1 MPKERYILMLAL
13 KRKSANTCKT
23 KVLRFTA
30 SVREQYIYIKGC
42 VIMAETKQFKA
53 ESKRLLDMMI
63 NSIYTHKEIFLR
75 ELISNASD
83 AIDKLYFK
91 SLTDDKVGMNKDDFK
106 IEITADKE
114 NKVLT
119 ISDNGIGMTADELE
133 NNLGIIANSGSFKFK
148 NENEKTDDVD
158 IIGQFGVGF
167 YSAFMVAKE
176 VEVRSKAYGS
186 DKAYMWKSSG
196 ADGYTIEECDKDSV
210 GTEIRL
216 TLKDDT
222 ETECYDEYLEASTIK
237 ELVKKYSDYIRFP
250 IKMDVEK
257 TKRKADAKEDDY
269 SDDAYET
276 VIENETLN
284 SMVPLWRKNKNEL
297 KPEDYNNFY
306 KEKFFDYTDP
316 LKYIHSK
323 IEGTVTYDS
332 LLFIP
337 ARAPF
342 NFYSKD
348 YEKGLQLYSSGVL
361 ISDKCADLLPDYFSF
376 VRGLVDS
383 ADLSLNISREMLQ
396 HDHQLKTIAKSI
408 EKTIKSELKKML
420 NNEREKYEQF
430 WKTFGIQIKFG
441 VYDNYGRDK
450 NAVEDLLMFTSSHE
464 NKLTT
469 LDEYVSRMKEEQKYI
484 YYAAG
489 DSVEK
494 IQALPQT
501 ELLRDKGY
509 EILYLTDN
517 VDEFAVKVLMR
528 HGDKEFRNVSEGDLG
543 IDTEAE
549 KEETKK
555 LAEENKDMLSFITAA
570 LDGKVKETKISD
582 KLKSHPVCISS
593 SGQISLEMEKILNQ
607 NPQNEKVKSEKVLEI
622 NPNHKI
628 FAAMQKLY
636 GEDKEKFK
644 DYASILY
651 DQALLIEGMQ
661 IEDPVEFSN
670 KICAL
675 MAE

>member
-1 MPKERYILMLAL
+1 
-13 KRKSANTCKT
+13 
-23 KVLRFTA
+23 
-30 SVREQYIYIKGC
+30 
-42 VIMAETKQFKA
+42 MAETKQFKA

-186 DKAYMWKSSG
+186 DKAYMWKSGG
-196 ADGYTIEECDKDSV
+196 ADGYTIEECNKDSV

-450 NAVEDLLMFTSSHE
+450 DAVEDLLMFTSSHE

-469 LDEYVSRMKEEQKYI
+469 LDEYVSRMKEDQKYI

>member
-1 MPKERYILMLAL
+1 
-13 KRKSANTCKT
+13 
-23 KVLRFTA
+23 
-30 SVREQYIYIKGC
+30 
-42 VIMAETKQFKA
+42 MAETKQFKA

-91 SLTDDKVGMNKDDFK
+91 SLTDDKVGMNKSDFA
-106 IEITADKE
+106 INIIADKDAGT
-114 NKVLT
+114 LT
-119 ISDNGIGMTADELE
+119 ITDNGIGMTAEELE

-148 NENEKTDDVD
+148 NENEKNDDVD

-176 VEVRSKAYGS
+176 VRVRSKAYGS
-186 DKAYMWKSSG
+186 DKAYVWTSTG
-196 ADGYTIEECDKDSV
+196 VDGYTIEEDDKETV

-222 ETECYDEYLEASTIK
+222 ENEKYSEYLSDFRIK

-257 TKRKADAKEDDY
+257 SRRKADAKEDDY
-269 SDDAYET
+269 SDEAYEKY
-276 VIENETLN
+276 VENETLN

-297 KPEDYNNFY
+297 KPEDYNSFY
-306 KEKFFDYTDP
+306 KEKYYDYTDP

-323 IEGTVTYDS
+323 VEGTTTYDS

-337 ARAPF
+337 AQAPY

-361 ISDKCADLLPDYFSF
+361 IMDKCADLLPDYFSF
-376 VRGLVDS
+376 VKGLVDS

-396 HDHQLKTIAKSI
+396 HDHQLKLIAKSI

-420 NNEREKYEQF
+420 NNDRENYEKF
-430 WKTFGIQIKFG
+430 WKSFGVQLKFG

-450 NAVEDLLMFTSSHE
+450 DAVEDLLLFTSSAE
-464 NKLTT
+464 KKLVT
-469 LDEYVSRMKEEQKYI
+469 LDEYVARMKEDQKYI

-489 DSVEK
+489 DSATK
-494 IQALPQT
+494 IEALPQT

-528 HGDKEFRNVSEGDLG
+528 HGEKEFRNVSEGDLG
-543 IDTEAE
+543 IDSEE
-549 KEETKK
+549 QKEETKK
-555 LAEENKDMLSFITAA
+555 LSEDNKDMLALITEA
-570 LDGKVKETKISD
+570 LGGKIKECRISD

-593 SGQISLEMEKILNQ
+593 FGQISLEMEKILNQ
-607 NPQNEKVKSEKVLEI
+607 NPQNQKVTSEKVLEI

-628 FAAMQKLY
+628 FAAMQKLF
-636 GEDKEKFK
+636 ETDKDKFK

-661 IEDPVEFSN
+661 IDDPVEFSN
-670 KICAL
+670 KICSL

>member
-450 NAVEDLLMFTSSHE
+450 DAVEDLLMFTSSHE

>member
-1 MPKERYILMLAL
+1 
-13 KRKSANTCKT
+13 
-23 KVLRFTA
+23 
-30 SVREQYIYIKGC
+30 
-42 VIMAETKQFKA
+42 
-53 ESKRLLDMMI
+53 MMI

-91 SLTDDKVGMNKDDFK
+91 SLTDDKVGMNKSDFA
-106 IEITADKE
+106 INIIADKDAGT
-114 NKVLT
+114 LT
-119 ISDNGIGMTADELE
+119 ITDNGIGMTAEELE

-148 NENEKTDDVD
+148 NENEKNDDVD

-176 VEVRSKAYGS
+176 VRVRSRAYGS
-186 DKAYMWKSSG
+186 DKAYVWTSTG
-196 ADGYTIEECDKDSV
+196 VDGYTIEEDDKETV

-222 ETECYDEYLEASTIK
+222 ENEKYSEYLSDFRIK

-257 TKRKADAKEDDY
+257 SRRKADAKEDDY
-269 SDDAYET
+269 SDEAYEKY
-276 VIENETLN
+276 VENETLN

-297 KPEDYNNFY
+297 KPEDYNSFY
-306 KEKFFDYTDP
+306 KEKYYDYTDP

-323 IEGTVTYDS
+323 VEGTTTYDS

-337 ARAPF
+337 AQAPY

-361 ISDKCADLLPDYFSF
+361 IMDKCADLLPDYFSF
-376 VRGLVDS
+376 VKGLVDS

-396 HDHQLKTIAKSI
+396 HDHQLKLIAKSI

-420 NNEREKYEQF
+420 NNDRENYEKF
-430 WKTFGIQIKFG
+430 WKSFGVQLKFG

-450 NAVEDLLMFTSSHE
+450 DAVEDLLLFTSSAE
-464 NKLTT
+464 KKLVT
-469 LDEYVSRMKEEQKYI
+469 LDEYVARMKEDQKYI

-489 DSVEK
+489 DSVAK
-494 IQALPQT
+494 IEALPQT

-528 HGDKEFRNVSEGDLG
+528 HGEKEFRNVSEGDLG
-543 IDTEAE
+543 IDSEE
-549 KEETKK
+549 QKEETKK
-555 LAEENKDMLSFITAA
+555 LSEDNKDMLALITEA
-570 LDGKVKETKISD
+570 LGGKIKECRISD

-593 SGQISLEMEKILNQ
+593 FGQISLEMEKILNQ
-607 NPQNEKVKSEKVLEI
+607 NPQNQKVTSEKVLEI

-636 GEDKEKFK
+636 ETDKDKFK

-661 IEDPVEFSN
+661 IDDPVEFSN
-670 KICAL
+670 KICSL